1 MDSRAIGRKMR
12 EYREKN
18 GLYQFQL
25 GKMLFV
31 SEATIWKIENGERV
45 PSLETCIKI
54 AELFGCSLDELVSEP
69 GEENVKARFLSGVWN
84 LAEEI
89 LIRSND
95 EK

>member
-1 MDSRAIGRKMR
+1 MDSSAIGRKMR

-54 AELFGCSLDELVSEP
+54 AELLGCSLDELVSE
-69 GEENVKARFLSGVWN
+69 EDDAKQRFLSGVWEF
-84 LAEEI
+84 AEEI
-89 LIRSND
+89 LISPHD
-95 EK
+95 GK